1 MLSPENLLKKKRELA
16 AKATDPRDDM
26 QDAEKIIFTCDDCG
40 ANDNCEYAF
49 DLYNTDGDCL
59 AEK

>member
-1 MLSPENLLKKKRELA
+1 MTAVLTMPAKSDFELRA
-16 AKATDPRDDM
+16 LRT
-26 QDAEKIIFTCDDCG
+26 QLIEEYGVGEINFTCDDCP
-40 ANDNCEYAF
+40 AKRVCQFAF